1 MPRPPQALV
10 HVHQGMAG
18 RPVLSSA
25 TMKAN
30 GFGCCVLG
38 LAASV
43 SQSAAETPELYRQV
57 ASVHWV
63 VRDLEATKAAWARLG
78 FRAVQDLGEMTVAG
92 SFRGQSGT
100 TRLKVATARLA
111 ALDAVWLQPLEGQN
125 ALSEFLARHGDGV
138 FSLNYRAAS
147 NEALEAEVARLS
159 ALGVGVLQ
167 RAEVPRGAG
176 TLTIVHMD
184 TEPQGKYVLGLV
196 HGTPPASAP
205 APAQA
210 PATDDGPPFPAKLS
224 QYALVVE
231 SLQPVADYWMRL
243 GFPAMDVTH
252 PPLTELRYHGKPGQ
266 FDQKLGWHRHGTV
279 TWEWIEPLA
288 GPTVYRDFL
297 KAHGEGFHHIAFDVP
312 DIDAAAKA
320 WEAAGVKIVQ
330 SGAWGEKGK
339 PGSGRFAYAD
349 TAPFGGVTVELL
361 WNQR

>member
-1 MPRPPQALV
+1 VR
-10 HVHQGMAG
+10 G
-18 RPVLSSA
+18 SA
-25 TMKAN
+25 VIFSAIMKAH
-30 GFGCCVLG
+30 GFGWIVLG
-38 LAASV
+38 LVASA
-43 SQSAAETPELYRQV
+43 SLGAAETPELYRQV

-78 FRAVQDLGEMTVAG
+78 FRAVQDLGETTVAG
-92 SFRGQSGT
+92 SFRAQSGT
-100 TRLKVATARLA
+100 TKLRVATARLA
-111 ALDAVWLQPLEGQN
+111 GLEVVWMQPVEGQN
-125 ALSEFLARHGDGV
+125 ALAEFLARHGDGI

-147 NEALEAEVARLS
+147 KEALEAEVARLS

-167 RAEVPRGAG
+167 RAEVPSGAG
-176 TLTIVHMD
+176 ALTIVHMD

-196 HGTPPASAP
+196 HGAPPASAP
-205 APAQA
+205 GEAA
-210 PATDDGPPFPAKLS
+210 ATAEGPPFPAKLS

-231 SLQPVADYWMRL
+231 SLQPVSDYWERL

-252 PPLTELRYHGKPGQ
+252 PALSDLRYHGEPGR

-279 TWEWIEPLA
+279 TWEWIEPLQ

-312 DIDAAAKA
+312 DIDAAARA
-320 WEAAGVKIVQ
+320 WEAVGVSIVQ

-339 PGSGRFAYAD
+339 PGSGRFAYAN
-349 TAPFGGVTVELL
+349 TAPIGGVTVELL

>member
-1 MPRPPQALV
+1 MLF
-10 HVHQGMAG
+10 
-18 RPVLSSA
+18 SA
-25 TMKAN
+25 IMKAH
-30 GFGCCVLG
+30 GFGMIALG
-38 LAASV
+38 LAASA
-43 SQSAAETPELYRQV
+43 SLAAAETPELYRQV

-63 VRDLEATKAAWARLG
+63 VRDLEATKAAWSRLG

-100 TRLKVATARLA
+100 ARLRVATTRLAG
-111 ALDAVWLQPLEGQN
+111 LDVVWLQPVEGQN
-125 ALSEFLARHGDGV
+125 ALTEFLVRHGEGV
-138 FSLNYRAAS
+138 FSLNYRAAG
-147 NEALEAEVARLS
+147 EDALEAEVSRLS

-167 RAEVPRGAG
+167 RAQVPSGAG
-176 TLTIVHMD
+176 ALTIVHMD

-196 HGTPPASAP
+196 HGAPPGAAAPAEAAASA
-205 APAQA
+205 A
-210 PATDDGPPFPAKLS
+210 GPPFPAKLS

-231 SLQPVADYWMRL
+231 SLQPVSDYWARL

-252 PPLTELRYHGKPGQ
+252 PALSELRYHGEPGR

-279 TWEWIEPLA
+279 TWEWIEPLQ

-297 KAHGEGFHHIAFDVP
+297 KAHGEGLHHVAFDVP
-312 DIDAAAKA
+312 DIDAAARA
-320 WEAAGVKIVQ
+320 WEAVGVPIVQ

-349 TAPFGGVTVELL
+349 TSAVGGVTVELL

>member
-1 MPRPPQALV
+1 
-10 HVHQGMAG
+10 
-18 RPVLSSA
+18 
-25 TMKAN
+25 MKAH
-30 GFGCCVLG
+30 GFGWVVLG
-38 LAASV
+38 LAASA
-43 SQSAAETPELYRQV
+43 SLAAAETPELYRQV

-63 VRDLEATKAAWARLG
+63 VRDLEATKAAWSRLG
-78 FRAVQDLGEMTVAG
+78 FRAVRDLGEMTVAG
-92 SFRGQSGT
+92 SLRGRSGT
-100 TRLKVATARLA
+100 TRLRVATARLA
-111 ALDAVWLQPLEGQN
+111 GLDVVWLQPVEGQN
-125 ALSEFLARHGDGV
+125 ALAEFLARHGEGI
-138 FSLNYRAAS
+138 FSLNYRAADLD
-147 NEALEAEVARLS
+147 ALEAEVSRLS

-167 RAEVPRGAG
+167 RAQVPSGAG
-176 TLTIVHMD
+176 ALTIVHMD

-196 HGTPPASAP
+196 DGVPPGAAAP
-205 APAQA
+205 AEAA
-210 PATDDGPPFPAKLS
+210 ATAEGPPFPAKVS

-231 SLQPVADYWMRL
+231 SLQPVSDYWARL

-252 PPLTELRYHGKPGQ
+252 PALSELRYHGEPGR

-279 TWEWIEPLA
+279 TWEWIEPLQ

-320 WEAAGVKIVQ
+320 WEAVGVSIVQ

-349 TAPFGGVTVELL
+349 TAPIGGVTVELL